1 MADSWW
7 SDEQLVLALREA
19 IRATAVPERLIQVG
33 RAAYDAYDGYD
44 PQPVAKRP
52 RLSSVRTLTLAG
64 DALTVELEVIGD
76 ALLGQLVPPQPGE
89 VEVGTRDGSATVV
102 ADDVGCF
109 AIRPIP
115 AGPFRLRCRSGA
127 GGEVLSGWLEP

>member
-19 IRATAVPERLIQVG
+19 MRAAVVPERLIQVG
-33 RAAYDAYDGYD
+33 RAAYDAYAGAA
-44 PQPVAKRP
+44 PEAAVERP
-52 RLSSVRTLTLAG
+52 KLSSVRTLTLVG
-64 DALTVELEVIGD
+64 EALTVELEMIGD
-76 ALLGQLVPPQPGE
+76 ALLGQLVPPQLGE
-89 VEVGTRDGSATVV
+89 VEVGTRDGSTAVL

-127 GGEVLSGWLEP
+127 GAEVLSGWLEP

>member
-7 SDEQLVLALREA
+7 SDEQLVPALREA
-19 IRATAVPERLIQVG
+19 LRAAAVPERLIEVG
-33 RAAYDAYDGYD
+33 RAAYDSYGGCD
-44 PQPVAKRP
+44 PVTEGERP
-52 RLSSVRTLTLAG
+52 RLSSVRTLTLVG
-64 DALTVELEVIGD
+64 EALTVELELIGD
-76 ALLGQLVPPQPGE
+76 TLLGQLVPPQLGE
-89 VEVGTRDGSATVV
+89 VEVGTRDGSAVVV

-127 GGEVLSGWLEP
+127 GGEVRSGWLEP